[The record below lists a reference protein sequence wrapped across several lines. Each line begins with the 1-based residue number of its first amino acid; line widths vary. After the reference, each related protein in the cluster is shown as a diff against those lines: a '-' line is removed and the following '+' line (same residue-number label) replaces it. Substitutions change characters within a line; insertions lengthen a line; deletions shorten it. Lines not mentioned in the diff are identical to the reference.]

1 MPHSSD
7 RDSESRRVSKAGKV
21 IDLQG
26 YLAAERAL
34 DLLLQTDPSD
44 GLYPRRLEEACS
56 LGVSML
62 AVVSRR
68 LDAFH
73 PHDLEP
79 LGRAAAAYPS
89 RKEAVSHLTRT
100 ANDVRGP
107 DARRLGAMLVLEY
120 CLGVPTEDDFL
131 ATLRDPTTAL
141 ALSFRGAARG
151 AAASPLLQ
159 SYVQSVLTQPS
170 ELLYALF
177 GRLTALEGDVPVE
190 VARLLA
196 LHPDAELSREIV
208 DALATQGSKAAIQC
222 LAILEPSLSQE
233 AAHAASRALHKLRLS
248 GYNPRLLNAP
258 VEGCRAL
265 ISPVD
270 GSGTRLLVLLA
281 PTGEAESTAM
291 LEMYLSDTEG
301 LLEASAYIVR
311 DPRSGDVPPA
321 GGIGHVQQYTP
332 KGWASGAPG
341 APRDVEDAMGHGSY
355 AAMYSMLEA
364 PYLYGLNLLRE
375 AVRLNWQSVTP
386 LPLEYCLLN
395 HLFWAHS
402 EGASSDG
409 LNPAYEADELVQQLA
424 PREADLLMNSA
435 FDSWYLAGDS
445 AREVAEEISTLS
457 GGPPRELTDDNWR
470 LLLPALIR
478 LAHDEFGAEVRTR
491 YAARLRHMSE
501 WLRLAGQYQDAA
513 YAASAARTMLK
524 SPPETNLLVLRL
536 VQRGILVALG
546 RLAAEGGSAHP
557 RRRRLGASAAR

>member
-44 GLYPRRLEEACS
+44 GLYRRRLEEAFS

-100 ANDVRGP
+100 ANDVRSP
-107 DARRLGAMLVLEY
+107 DSRRLGAMLVLEY
-120 CLGVPTEDDFL
+120 CLGVPSEDDFL

-222 LAILEPSLSQE
+222 LAILEPSLSHE
-233 AAHAASRALHKLRLS
+233 GAHAANRALHKLRLS
-248 GYNPRLLNAP
+248 GYSPRLLNAP

-265 ISPVD
+265 ISPID

-281 PTGEAESTAM
+281 PTGESQSAAM

-301 LLEASAYIVR
+301 LLEASAYIMR
-311 DPRSGDVPPA
+311 DPRKGDIPPT
-321 GGIGHVQQYTP
+321 GDIGHVRRYTP
-332 KGWASGAPG
+332 KGWAPG
-341 APRDVEDAMGHGSY
+341 APRDVEDAMGHRSD
-355 AAMYSMLEA
+355 AMYSMLEA
-364 PYLYGLNLLRE
+364 PYLYGLSLLRE
-375 AVRLNWQSVTP
+375 VMRLNWQSVTP

-402 EGASSDG
+402 DGASSDG
-409 LNPAYEADELVQQLA
+409 LNPAHDEDELVQQLA

-457 GGPPRELTDDNWR
+457 GGPPTELTDDNWR

-491 YAARLRHMSE
+491 YAGRLRHMSE
-501 WLRLAGQYQDAA
+501 WLRLAGQFQDAA
-513 YAASAARTMLK
+513 HAASAARTMLK

-557 RRRRLGASAAR
+557 RRRGLGASATR